1 MSSIG
6 DLRREY
12 AQRALTEESAS
23 PNPFHQFAQWFEEAV
38 RADLLDANA
47 MTLATIGL
55 DAAPN
60 ARTVLLKGF
69 DEDGFVFFTNYES
82 AKGRELTA
90 TPAACLLFFW
100 AELERQV
107 RITGS
112 TARVT
117 AEESSNYFATRPVDS
132 QLGAWSSQQ
141 SAVVPDRAALE
152 ARFEEMRAR
161 YAGAAVPRPPF
172 WGGYRVTP
180 VRIEFWQGRRGRLHD
195 RLLYTRGDDGRWT
208 RERLSP

>member
-1 MSSIG
+1 MSISN
-6 DLRREY
+6 LRREY
-12 AQRALTEESAS
+12 AQRALTEDAAAA
-23 PNPFHQFAQWFEEAV
+23 NPLHQFAQWFEEAV

-55 DAAPN
+55 DEAPAA
-60 ARTVLLKGF
+60 RIVLLKGF

-90 TPAACLLFFW
+90 NPVACLLFFW

-112 TARVT
+112 VT
-117 AEESSNYFATRPVDS
+117 RASAEESSTYFATRPFDS
-132 QLGAWSSQQ
+132 QIGAWSSHQ
-141 SAVVPDRAALE
+141 SAPVPDRAALE
-152 ARFEEMRAR
+152 ARFEETRRR
-161 YAGAAVPRPPF
+161 YEGAAVPRPPF

-180 VRIEFWQGRRGRLHD
+180 SRIEFWQGRPGRLHD
-195 RLLYTRGDDGRWT
+195 RLLYTRSDNGLWSRV
-208 RERLSP
+208 RLSP